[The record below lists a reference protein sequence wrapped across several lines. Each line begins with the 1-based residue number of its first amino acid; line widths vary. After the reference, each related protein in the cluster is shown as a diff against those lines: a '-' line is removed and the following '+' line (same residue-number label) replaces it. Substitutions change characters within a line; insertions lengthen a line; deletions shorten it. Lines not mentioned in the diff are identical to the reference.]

1 MAVKSIIDVDVND
14 DAFKAFMEMFS
25 KYQAALKKLP
35 GAWDAANKS
44 INKSGSAIEEMT
56 DIMSRQV
63 DIIEKQTRAQEK
75 MRREVEKTGYSLTDV
90 ARATTRIAGGM
101 KDITLS
107 LLKFSTLTSVFGLLS
122 GGTGLF
128 GFEALARS
136 ASQQRTRSMG
146 LGITPGQLQAANIT
160 YERIGGAEPTLS
172 SIADMQNDLR
182 QRHRLQMLGISNEDI
197 TNKNPFELLPQ
208 TLSAIRARYLSIP
221 ENLRGTLAQSYG
233 LTEFGLSM
241 SQLRQ
246 LGGMSEQELAGLS
259 TSLSRNATTIGG
271 SNETNR
277 GYQDFLERLR
287 TAGEALKTTLI
298 ERLTSLREPL
308 ANIVEAFTN
317 LAKSALNS
325 PTFRDGL
332 NSFATWINNFART
345 LSTDETKSALSE
357 FIEQVGIMATRMK
370 DAAVS
375 VLTFIEYLSMPFK
388 ALGRLYDF
396 IMGMLGRV
404 ETGPEGDRPSREQ
417 PRINPRPGEGPP
429 RAGSHRFRLYDNS
442 DIIDPKDLQ
451 GKESGGGSFIDQ
463 MTRAES
469 GGNPNARNPLSSAT
483 GAHQFT
489 AATWL
494 SVAKRFGGS
503 RIAGL
508 SNEQILALRTDPL
521 FSRQM
526 AEAHAQFDLAPAL
539 QRAGVSPSN
548 LALYAG
554 WHFGASG
561 GAAVMQAPGNM
572 PMSQLLGADA
582 IAANPYLQNLTAGQW
597 RDRFSGQ
604 FTGGE
609 GQPGRQVLSARPGQA
624 VHIVINDNTG
634 GNIINTSASLGAPGY
649 YG

>member
-14 DAFKAFMEMFS
+14 DAFKAFMEMFA

-35 GAWDAANKS
+35 GAWDTANKS

-63 DIIEKQTRAQEK
+63 DIIDKQTRAQEK

-107 LLKFSTLTSVFGLLS
+107 LLKFSTLTSAFGLLS

-197 TNKNPFELLPQ
+197 DNKNPFELLPQ
-208 TLSAIRARYLSIP
+208 TLSAIRSRYLSIP

-233 LTEFGLSM
+233 LTQFGLSM

-246 LGGMSEQELAGLS
+246 LGGMSEQELAGLG

-271 SNETNR
+271 SNDINR
-277 GYQDFLERLR
+277 RYQDFLEQLGVAGARLQ
-287 TAGEALKTTLI
+287 TTLI
-298 ERLTSLREPL
+298 DKLTPL
-308 ANIVEAFTN
+308 AKPLGNVVDAFTN
-317 LAKSALNS
+317 LAASALGS
-325 PTFRDGL
+325 DTFRNGL
-332 NSFATWINNFART
+332 KTFADWINDFAST
-345 LSTDETKSALSE
+345 LNTEETKSSIAN
-357 FIEQVGIMATRMK
+357 FIEQVGTFATRM
-370 DAAVS
+370 ANAVRAVIS
-375 VLTFIEYLSMPFK
+375 FIE
-388 ALGRLYDF
+388 ALQDAYAWVRGLLGGDAQEQMGPPNPYGGDDPNRRTPTPDNPLGTRRGVIPRYRLYEP
-396 IMGMLGRV
+396 MSY
-404 ETGPEGDRPSREQ
+404 TSGDY
-417 PRINPRPGEGPP
+417 NT
-429 RAGSHRFRLYDNS
+429 
-442 DIIDPKDLQ
+442 
-451 GKESGGGSFIDQ
+451 FIDQ

-469 GGNPNARNPLSSAT
+469 GGRDDARNLRSSAS
-483 GAHQFT
+483 GRHQFIDE
-489 AATWL
+489 TWL
-494 SVAKRFGGS
+494 SVARRFGGS
-503 RIAGL
+503 RIAGM
-508 SNEQILALRTDPL
+508 SDEQILALRSDAD

-526 AEAHAQFDLAPAL
+526 ALSHTQFDIAPEL
-539 QRAGVSPSN
+539 LRSGVDPTN

-554 WHFGASG
+554 WHFGGRG
-561 GAAVMQAPGNM
+561 GAAVMQAGNDT
-572 PMSQLLGADA
+572 PMSQILSAKA
-582 IAANPYLQNLTAGQW
+582 IAANPHLQNLTAGQW
-597 RDRFSGQ
+597 RNRYSGQ
-604 FTGGE
+604 FPGGGE
-609 GQPGRQVLSARPGQA
+609 GQPGRQVLSVQPGQA
-624 VHIVINDNTG
+624 VHVVINDNTG